1 MSENKKQSTSEK
13 DILNVKEDINV
24 LEDQAHKLAE
34 LINQEVV
41 FKEWDDVRS
50 RVNISVQ
57 PPTKES
63 ISRVEVKQ
71 NIELEKVKKIEAI
84 EESKERDLEKIK
96 EKESLLRK
104 KEAEKQ
110 SKIVK
115 QPTEEDIKSEMYSE
129 KIKELSKITSINEK
143 SNDSDLIELHVN
155 EKIDFSANAVD
166 SEKVEQ
172 PKREF
177 QPKPVA
183 EQPKR
188 EFQPKPVAEQPKR
201 EFQPKPVAEQPKRE
215 FQPKPVAEQPK
226 REFQP
231 KPVAEQP
238 KREFQPKPV
247 AEQPK
252 REFQPRTPS
261 VEPRKVEGNDSEK
274 TFVKK
279 DFKKGNFKKNG
290 PKGNLKNNQKQSF
303 TGYNEKVVRIKRI
316 SKTTKGGRNMRFSAL
331 VIIGDKN
338 GMVGYGTGK
347 SIEVP
352 IAIRKALKDAKN
364 NLVKVKMNKN
374 GSLFHEVIGKKGAGK
389 VLLKPAP
396 EGTGIIAGGPIRV
409 LLEMAGYKD
418 AYSKNLGKNTSLN
431 MVLATLNG
439 LQIQK
444 TPREVAAL
452 RDKDIKNL

>member
-57 PPTKES
+57 APTKES
-63 ISRVEVKQ
+63 IIRVEEKQ

-104 KEAEKQ
+104 EEAEKK

-155 EKIDFSANAVD
+155 EKIDFSSDAVD
-166 SEKVEQ
+166 SEKVEKPKREFQPKPVTEQPKREFQPKPVVEQ

-177 QPKPVA
+177 QPKPVV

-188 EFQPKPVAEQPKR
+188 EF
-201 EFQPKPVAEQPKRE
+201 
-215 FQPKPVAEQPK
+215 
-226 REFQP
+226 
-231 KPVAEQP
+231 
-238 KREFQPKPV
+238 
-247 AEQPK
+247 
-252 REFQPRTPS
+252 
-261 VEPRKVEGNDSEK
+261 EPRKVEGNDSEK

>member
-57 PPTKES
+57 APTKES
-63 ISRVEVKQ
+63 IIRVEEKQ

-104 KEAEKQ
+104 EEAEKK

-155 EKIDFSANAVD
+155 EKIDFSSDAVD
-166 SEKVEQ
+166 SEKVEKPKREFQPKPVTEQPKREFQPKPVVEQ

-177 QPKPVA
+177 QPKPVV

-188 EFQPKPVAEQPKR
+188 EFQPKPVVEQPKR
-201 EFQPKPVAEQPKRE
+201 EF
-215 FQPKPVAEQPK
+215 
-226 REFQP
+226 
-231 KPVAEQP
+231 
-238 KREFQPKPV
+238 
-247 AEQPK
+247 
-252 REFQPRTPS
+252 
-261 VEPRKVEGNDSEK
+261 EPRKVEGNDSEK

>member
-57 PPTKES
+57 APTKES
-63 ISRVEVKQ
+63 IIRVEEKQ

-104 KEAEKQ
+104 EEAEKK

-155 EKIDFSANAVD
+155 EKIDFSSDAVD
-166 SEKVEQ
+166 SEKVEK

-177 QPKPVA
+177 QPKPVV

-188 EFQPKPVAEQPKR
+188 EF
-201 EFQPKPVAEQPKRE
+201 
-215 FQPKPVAEQPK
+215 
-226 REFQP
+226 
-231 KPVAEQP
+231 
-238 KREFQPKPV
+238 
-247 AEQPK
+247 
-252 REFQPRTPS
+252 
-261 VEPRKVEGNDSEK
+261 EPRKVEGNDSEK

>member
-166 SEKVEQ
+166 SEKV
-172 PKREF
+172 
-177 QPKPVA
+177 

>member
-166 SEKVEQ
+166 SEKV
-172 PKREF
+172 
-177 QPKPVA
+177 
-183 EQPKR
+183 
-188 EFQPKPVAEQPKR
+188 EQPKR

>member
-166 SEKVEQ
+166 SEKV
-172 PKREF
+172 
-177 QPKPVA
+177 
-183 EQPKR
+183 
-188 EFQPKPVAEQPKR
+188 
-201 EFQPKPVAEQPKRE
+201 
-215 FQPKPVAEQPK
+215 EQPK

>member
-57 PPTKES
+57 APTKES
-63 ISRVEVKQ
+63 IIRVEEKQ

-104 KEAEKQ
+104 EEAEKK

-155 EKIDFSANAVD
+155 EKIDFSSDAVD

-188 EFQPKPVAEQPKR
+188 EFQPKPVVEQPKR
-201 EFQPKPVAEQPKRE
+201 EFQPKPVVEQPKRE
-215 FQPKPVAEQPK
+215 F
-226 REFQP
+226 
-231 KPVAEQP
+231 
-238 KREFQPKPV
+238 
-247 AEQPK
+247 
-252 REFQPRTPS
+252 
-261 VEPRKVEGNDSEK
+261 EPRKVEGNDSEK

>member
-166 SEKVEQ
+166 SEKV
-172 PKREF
+172 
-177 QPKPVA
+177 
-183 EQPKR
+183 
-188 EFQPKPVAEQPKR
+188 
-201 EFQPKPVAEQPKRE
+201 
-215 FQPKPVAEQPK
+215 
-226 REFQP
+226 
-231 KPVAEQP
+231 EQP

>member
-57 PPTKES
+57 APTKES
-63 ISRVEVKQ
+63 IIRVEEKQ

-104 KEAEKQ
+104 EEAEKK

-155 EKIDFSANAVD
+155 EKIDFSSDAVD

-188 EFQPKPVAEQPKR
+188 EFQPKPVVEQPKR
-201 EFQPKPVAEQPKRE
+201 EF
-215 FQPKPVAEQPK
+215 
-226 REFQP
+226 
-231 KPVAEQP
+231 
-238 KREFQPKPV
+238 
-247 AEQPK
+247 
-252 REFQPRTPS
+252 
-261 VEPRKVEGNDSEK
+261 EPRKVEGNDSEK

>member
-188 EFQPKPVAEQPKR
+188 EFQPKPVAEQ
-201 EFQPKPVAEQPKRE
+201 
-215 FQPKPVAEQPK
+215 
-226 REFQP
+226 
-231 KPVAEQP
+231 
-238 KREFQPKPV
+238 
-247 AEQPK
+247 
-252 REFQPRTPS
+252 
-261 VEPRKVEGNDSEK
+261 
-274 TFVKK
+274 
-279 DFKKGNFKKNG
+279 
-290 PKGNLKNNQKQSF
+290 
-303 TGYNEKVVRIKRI
+303 I
-316 SKTTKGGRNMRFSAL
+316 
-331 VIIGDKN
+331 
-338 GMVGYGTGK
+338 
-347 SIEVP
+347 
-352 IAIRKALKDAKN
+352 
-364 NLVKVKMNKN
+364 
-374 GSLFHEVIGKKGAGK
+374 
-389 VLLKPAP
+389 
-396 EGTGIIAGGPIRV
+396 
-409 LLEMAGYKD
+409 
-418 AYSKNLGKNTSLN
+418 
-431 MVLATLNG
+431 
-439 LQIQK
+439 
-444 TPREVAAL
+444 
-452 RDKDIKNL
+452 